1 MPSSLATSR
10 STPRYPLPDHLCRSA
25 VRVPRGWSL
34 AGFLGSMITC
44 AVSAPKRGAVLSGLG
59 ERRGLHPPHVAYTV
73 QRAIPSA
80 RGSATSPSP
89 RRPARQ
95 SRNVDRDAIGCAIRL
110 PLRTR
115 LTPGRQA
122 LPGKPRSFGGGGSHA
137 PCRYSCLHLPFRAL
151 QTGSPPAFDA
161 RGMLPYRYFHDC
173 YPAPSASA
181 LYPII
186 IHAQSLDQ

>member
-1 MPSSLATSR
+1 MPSSLATDS
-10 STPRYPLPDHLCRSA
+10 STPQYALPDHLCRSA
-25 VRVPRGWSL
+25 VRVPRRL
-34 AGFLGSMITC
+34 CPAAFLGSMVTC
-44 AVSAPKRGAVLSGLG
+44 AIGPPRGEARTVGSRRKSAYAL
-59 ERRGLHPPHVAYTV
+59 

-89 RRPARQ
+89 RSPARQ
-95 SRNVDRDAIGCAIRL
+95 SRNVDRDAIGCATRL

-115 LTPGRQA
+115 LTPGRRA
-122 LPGKPRSFGGGGSHA
+122 LPGKPWSCGGGGSHA

-151 QTGSPPAFDA
+151 QEGSPPPFDA
-161 RGMLPYRYFHDC
+161 RGMLPYRYPRKTR